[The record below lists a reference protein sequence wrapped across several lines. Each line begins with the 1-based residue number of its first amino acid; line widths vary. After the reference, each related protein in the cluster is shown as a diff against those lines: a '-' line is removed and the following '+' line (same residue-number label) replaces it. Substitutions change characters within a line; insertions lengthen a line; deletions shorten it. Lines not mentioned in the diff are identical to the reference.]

1 MSDPVI
7 PTRLLRCI
15 EEKDHFLVLG
25 HTDPDGDCVAAQLV
39 TALFLRRMGKT
50 AECFAEKPFT
60 RREII
65 PFSESFSYGSPT
77 ADNPN
82 ATAVIAVDCSTLDR
96 VAGYSCS
103 LEPLPLIMIDHHSSG
118 RPFGTIRYIDAQAAS
133 TTVLIHRLMKALAMK
148 PTEEEAELLLFGLCT
163 DTGFFRHLEA
173 FSGDTLHTAAEFL
186 DAGASLKRIYSG
198 IYGGRSF
205 GARVLLGRILSRCE
219 FLMNNTLVFSYMTRT
234 DLEEFGEEAKDS
246 DTLYGLLQGISGVV
260 IAVLVREERDGTQT
274 VGIRTNHTID
284 AGSLAA
290 RFGGGGHA
298 RAAGFSSSLGIFELR
313 EELLNAISETSSHFS
328 GS

>member
-1 MSDPVI
+1 MSDHAI
-7 PTRLLRCI
+7 PARLLRCI
-15 EEKDHFLVLG
+15 EEKDHFLILG
-25 HTDPDGDCVAAQLV
+25 HTDPDGDCVAGQLV
-39 TALFLRRMGKT
+39 TAMILRRMGKT

-65 PFSESFSYGSPT
+65 PFSESFSYSTPA

-82 ATAVIAVDCSTLDR
+82 ATAVIALDCSTLDR
-96 VAGYSCS
+96 VAGYTYS

-118 RPFGTIRYIDAQAAS
+118 RPFGTLRYIDAEAAS
-133 TTVLIHRLMKALAMK
+133 TTILIHRLMKALAMK
-148 PTEEEAELLLFGLCT
+148 PTEEEAQLLLFGLCT

-173 FSGDTLHTAAEFL
+173 CSGDTLHTAAEL
-186 DAGASLKRIYSG
+186 SEAGASLKMIYST

-219 FLMNNTLVFSYMTRT
+219 FLLNNTLVFSYMTRT

-246 DTLYGLLQGISGVV
+246 DTLYELLQGISGVV
-260 IAVLVREERDGTQT
+260 TVVLVREETDGTQT
-274 VGIRTNHTID
+274 AGIRTNHTID

-313 EELLNAISETSSHFS
+313 QELLTAMSDIGSHSS
-328 GS
+328 GN